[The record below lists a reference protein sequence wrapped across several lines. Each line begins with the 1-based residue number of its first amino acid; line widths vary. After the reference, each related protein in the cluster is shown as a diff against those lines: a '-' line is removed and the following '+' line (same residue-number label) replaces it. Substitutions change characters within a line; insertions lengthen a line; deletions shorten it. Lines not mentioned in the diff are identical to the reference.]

1 MNSVIPW
8 IGFVAGLALVLT
20 TAKSV
25 VNTIILP
32 RSVSSKITYR
42 VWLILHSLFMAVVR
56 RMRRYESKDRLLAY
70 SSPVIIIATLVI
82 WLLLFLVGYGLM
94 FWPFVPDLGTGFR
107 LSGSSIFTLGVF
119 SSTLPGPVALEY
131 LSAATGLIVVA
142 LQIGYLPTIYGAYNR
157 RETLVS
163 ALTARS
169 GSPSWGP
176 EILAR
181 HQLSLAA
188 ETLPALFASWENLAA
203 DIAETHTSYPWL
215 IEMRSPNPLNS
226 WVISLLAVM
235 DAANLFITLS
245 PGQAP
250 ASARQCLRMGFVGL
264 RAIAKVSGVQVND
277 DPRPDDP
284 IQLTFEQFA
293 FGVEHIRRVG
303 FPVERTAE
311 EAWPDFRG
319 WRVNYETAAY
329 GIADRIIAVPA
340 PWSGRR
346 TYISR
351 EQAFDVLRNRPR
363 HRTPQDPEGLRVRRL
378 EVGESLFG
386 DAGPTVGASGETTG
400 APVSLPS
407 IEAASEVRE

>member
-1 MNSVIPW
+1 MTQIIQW
-8 IGFVAGLALVLT
+8 IAFVAGLALVIT

-32 RSVSSKITYR
+32 RSVSSKIAYR
-42 VWLILHSLFMAVVR
+42 VWLVLHTCFMVGVR

-70 SSPVIIIATLVI
+70 ASPITLIALLVI
-82 WLLLFLVGYGLM
+82 WLLLFLFGYALM
-94 FWPFVPDLGTGFR
+94 FWPLVHNFGLALR
-107 LSGSSIFTLGVF
+107 LSGSSVFTLGVF
-119 SSTLPGPVALEY
+119 SSGLTGPIVLEY
-131 LSAATGLIVVA
+131 LAAATGLIVVA

-181 HQLSLAA
+181 HQLSLAT
-188 ETLPALFASWENLAA
+188 ETLPALYTAWENLAA

-226 WVISLLAVM
+226 WIISLLAIM
-235 DAANLFITLS
+235 DSANLYITLAPS
-245 PGQAP
+245 QAP

-264 RAIAKVSGVQVND
+264 RAIAKVAGVPVND

-284 IQLTFEQFA
+284 LQLTFEQFA
-293 FGVEHIRRVG
+293 FGVEQLRRVG

-319 WRVNYETAAY
+319 WRVNYEAVAY
-329 GIADRIIAVPA
+329 GLADRILAVPA
-340 PWSGRR
+340 PWSGKR
-346 TYISR
+346 TYVTRAES
-351 EQAFDVLRNRPR
+351 FDVLKNRPR
-363 HRTPQDPEGLRVRRL
+363 HRTPSDPEGLRVRRL
-378 EVGESLFG
+378 E
-386 DAGPTVGASGETTG
+386 TG
-400 APVSLPS
+400 APLAEPVNTA
-407 IEAASEVRE
+407 EKRDG

>member
-1 MNSVIPW
+1 MSHIIPW

-32 RSVSSKITYR
+32 RSVSSQITYR
-42 VWLILHSLFMAVVR
+42 TWLVMHSLFMAGVR

-70 SSPVIIIATLVI
+70 VSPVIIIATLVT
-82 WLLLFLVGYGLM
+82 WLLLFLIGYALM
-94 FWPFVPDLGTGFR
+94 FWPLVHNLWLGFR

-119 SSTLPGPVALEY
+119 STGLPAPVALEY

-181 HQLSLAA
+181 HHLSLAT
-188 ETLPALFASWENLAA
+188 ETLPALYASWEVLAA

-235 DAANLFITLS
+235 DSANLYITLS

-250 ASARQCLRMGFVGL
+250 ATARQCLRMGFVGL
-264 RAIAKVSGVQVND
+264 RAIAKVAGVTVND

-284 IQLTFEQFA
+284 IQLTFEQFVA
-293 FGVEHIRRVG
+293 GVAHLRRVG

-311 EAWPDFRG
+311 EAWADFRG
-319 WRVNYETAAY
+319 WRVNYEAAAY
-329 GIADRIIAVPA
+329 AIADRIIAVPA

-346 TYISR
+346 THVTR
-351 EQAFDVLRNRPR
+351 EEAFDVLRNRPR
-363 HRTPQDPEGLRVRRL
+363 HRSPQDPEGLRVRRL
-378 EVGESLFG
+378 EMGE
-386 DAGPTVGASGETTG
+386 
-400 APVSLPS
+400 PVNGVTMDR
-407 IEAASEVRE
+407 ADEVRAAPPRHDKNG